1 MRPTRAISASLKGV
15 SIPPTSSING
25 ERTAATVVSFS
36 RFGSSFRHSLPRR
49 GGEFRLTLV
58 PLHPRT
64 QSTVYC
70 QHLPRYV
77 IVRLEEEQ
85 DRASDIFGAPK
96 SVDDFLLDEGIIFSA
111 LNALFGHSG
120 VIDSGRHDIDPDS
133 PLLCQNARSMDERRL
148 GRRVCRTAGKNRCAL
163 HS

>member
-1 MRPTRAISASLKGV
+1 PATPARRVSLRP
-15 SIPPTSSING
+15 
-25 ERTAATVVSFS
+25 S
-36 RFGSSFRHSLPRR
+36 R
-49 GGEFRLTLV
+49 V
-58 PLHPRT
+58 PLPEGEGHRPLPPRA
-64 QSTVYC
+64 QPTVYC

-85 DRASDIFGAPK
+85 DGASDIIGAAK
-96 SVDDFLLDEGIIFSA
+96 SGDDFPLDEGIIFSA

-148 GRRVCRTAGKNRCAL
+148 
-163 HS
+163 